1 MKNAQ
6 LTFRSQ
12 PAALPTQNETLSCL
26 RPLCA
31 SELAMVA
38 GGVSSDPIGGV
49 ISQEVANPLFVAN
62 PLYVGQGNCHFLL

>member
-12 PAALPTQNETLSCL
+12 PAALPTQNGTLSCL

-38 GGVSSDPIGGV
+38 GGVNSDPMYGV
-49 ISQEVANPLFVAN
+49 NSQVLKNLPSLSN
-62 PLYVGQGNCHFLL
+62 PLYEA